1 MPEADQSGPIDL
13 ASYTISN
20 EFPYSEWTDLACVIL
35 AVNGAMVP
43 NTDGTPYAG
52 PALVSICINDI

>member
-1 MPEADQSGPIDL
+1 MPEVDQSGPIDL

-43 NTDGTPYAG
+43 NNGSQYRWYSVCRT
-52 PALVSICINDI
+52 SSSM